1 MCNSLWGGIPS
12 WAAFAPVGELDI
24 IEMMDRL
31 RTWTPLVPIDWINL
45 SVRALALAA
54 LPLVAGL
61 YGKLSSL
68 LIYLLGVWL
77 AFTVVI
83 SLARR
88 GGREP
93 RWLEI
98 VTIAF
103 DIGFAVAAIRLSGLL
118 ESPLWWS
125 LLIGPLRAG
134 LAFGL
139 PSMLLTMGLGLALLG
154 TVGVISSGV
163 GLWALIPVGM
173 YTGVLMIATAIVG
186 ALAEQV
192 RQVALFVERQQGI
205 GSRSTWELER
215 QWARKIFDAAAN
227 LSATLDLEHV
237 LDLALD
243 TCAQAIAESGSADTE
258 LVSALLLFT
267 EDRLYVASARRLDH
281 ADWRVSL
288 HGDQGV
294 IGEAVNAS
302 APRLSGKP
310 RSDSEL
316 RHLGA
321 LRDCHEALCIPI
333 ASTLE
338 TYGVLLFAHPEPRYF
353 NVERVEL
360 LEALAHQITIA
371 LQNAQ
376 LYRELE
382 QEKERITE
390 IQDEAR
396 KKLARDLHDGP
407 TQTVA
412 AIAMTINFARRL
424 IERDPKAATEELLKV
439 ETLARNTTREI
450 RHMLFTLRPLI
461 LESRGLVAA
470 LGQLA
475 EKMHDTHRQKVII
488 EAEPEVADD
497 LELGKQGVVFY
508 IAEEAINNARK
519 HAEAEHVWVRLKR
532 RGDQFMLEVEDDGV
546 GFNVGAVD
554 SNYEQRGSL
563 GMVNMRERTELVN
576 GELNIRSA
584 EGDGTCITVIVPLME
599 ASIERLHQPGS
610 AN

>member
-1 MCNSLWGGIPS
+1 MRNSGNPS
-12 WAAFAPVGELDI
+12 WTAVALVGELDI
-24 IEMMDRL
+24 IELMDRF
-31 RTWTPLVPIDWINL
+31 RTWTPSVSIDWINL

-77 AFTVVI
+77 VFTVLI
-83 SLARR
+83 ILARR

-118 ESPLWWS
+118 DSPLWWS

-139 PSMLLTMGLGLALLG
+139 PSMLLTMGLGLALLAM
-154 TVGVISSGV
+154 VGVISGGV

-186 ALAEQV
+186 ALAAQL
-192 RQVALFVERQQGI
+192 RQVAHLVERQQGI
-205 GSRSTWELER
+205 GSRSTWEHER
-215 QWARKIFDAAAN
+215 LWARKIFDAAAN
-227 LSATLDLEHV
+227 LSATLDLELV

-243 TCAQAIAESGSADTE
+243 TCAQAIAESGSVDTE

-294 IGEAVNAS
+294 IGEAVKAA

-310 RSDSEL
+310 RSDPEL
-316 RHLGA
+316 KHLSA

-338 TYGVLLFAHPEPRYF
+338 TNGVLLFAHPEPRYF
-353 NVERVEL
+353 SVERVEL
-360 LEALAHQITIA
+360 LEALTHQITIA
-371 LQNAQ
+371 LQNAH

-424 IERDPKAATEELLKV
+424 VERDPKAATEELLKV

-470 LGQLA
+470 LGQLS
-475 EKMHDTHRQKVII
+475 EKMYDTHRQNVFI
-488 EAEPEVADD
+488 EAEPEVDADLD
-497 LELGKQGVVFY
+497 LGKQGVVFY

-519 HAEAEHVWVRLKR
+519 HAEAEHIWVRLKR
-532 RGDQFMLEVEDDGV
+532 RGDQFVLEVEDDGV

-554 SNYEQRGSL
+554 TNYEQRGSL

-576 GELNIRSA
+576 GEFNIRSS

-599 ASIERLHQPGS
+599 ESVERLHQPGS

>member
-1 MCNSLWGGIPS
+1 M
-12 WAAFAPVGELDI
+12 
-24 IEMMDRL
+24 
-31 RTWTPLVPIDWINL
+31 
-45 SVRALALAA
+45 
-54 LPLVAGL
+54 PLVAGL

-77 AFTVVI
+77 VFTVI
-83 SLARR
+83 INLARR
-88 GGREP
+88 SGREP

-103 DIGFAVAAIRLSGLL
+103 DLGFAVAAVRLSGLL
-118 ESPLWWS
+118 DSPLWWS

-139 PSMLLTMGLGLALLG
+139 PSMLLTMGLGLALLAM
-154 TVGVISSGV
+154 VGVISGGV

-173 YTGVLMIATAIVG
+173 YTGVLMITTAILG
-186 ALAEQV
+186 ALVEQV
-192 RQVALFVERQQGI
+192 RQVAHLVERQQGI
-205 GSRSTWELER
+205 GSRSTWEIER
-215 QWARKIFDAAAN
+215 QWARTIFDAAAD
-227 LSATLDLEHV
+227 LSATLDLELV

-243 TCAQAIAESGSADTE
+243 TCAKAIAEGGAVDAE

-267 EDRLYVASARRLDH
+267 DDRLYVASARRLDH

-294 IGEAVNAS
+294 IGEAVIAE

-310 RSDSEL
+310 KSDPEL
-316 RHLGA
+316 RHLSA

-338 TYGVLLFAHPEPRYF
+338 TYGVLLFAHPQPRYF
-353 NVERVEL
+353 GIERVEL

-424 IERDPKAATEELLKV
+424 VERDPKAAAEELLKV

-470 LGQLA
+470 LGQLS
-475 EKMHDTHRQKVII
+475 EKMHDTHRQNVLI
-488 EAEPEVADD
+488 EAESEVADD

-519 HAEAEHVWVRLKR
+519 HAEAEHIWVRMKR
-532 RGDQFMLEVEDDGV
+532 RGDQFVLEVEDDGV

-563 GMVNMRERTELVN
+563 GMVSMRERTELVN

-599 ASIERLHQPGS
+599 ASVERLHQPGS
-610 AN
+610 TN

>member
-1 MCNSLWGGIPS
+1 
-12 WAAFAPVGELDI
+12 
-24 IEMMDRL
+24 MMDRL
-31 RTWTPLVPIDWINL
+31 RTWAPLVPIDWISL
-45 SVRALALAA
+45 SIRALALAA
-54 LPLVAGL
+54 LPLVAGI
-61 YGKLSSL
+61 YGKLSGL
-68 LIYLLGVWL
+68 LIYLISAWL
-77 AFTVVI
+77 VFTLLI

-88 GGREP
+88 SGREP
-93 RWLEI
+93 AWLEKATVAI
-98 VTIAF
+98 
-103 DIGFAVAAIRLSGLL
+103 DLGFAVSAIHLSGLMD
-118 ESPLWWS
+118 SPLWWC

-139 PSMLLTMGLGLALLG
+139 PSLLLTMGLGLALLAV
-154 TVGVISSGV
+154 VGVISSGA
-163 GLWALIPVGM
+163 GLWALIPAGM
-173 YTGVLMIATAIVG
+173 YTGVLMIVTAIVG

-192 RQVALFVERQQGI
+192 RQVALFVEKQQGI
-205 GSRSTWELER
+205 GLRSTRELER

-227 LSATLDLEHV
+227 LSATLDLELV

-243 TCAQAIAESGSADTE
+243 TCAQALAESGTVDTD
-258 LVSALLLFT
+258 LVSALFLFT
-267 EDRLYVASARRLDH
+267 EQRLYVASARRLDH
-281 ADWRVSL
+281 ADWRASL
-288 HGDQGV
+288 HGDRGV
-294 IGEAVNAS
+294 IGEAVNAG

-310 RSDSEL
+310 RSDPEL
-316 RHLGA
+316 RYLA
-321 LRDCHEALCIPI
+321 AMRDCHEALCIPI

-353 NVERVEL
+353 SVERVEL

-376 LYRELE
+376 MYRELE

-407 TQTVA
+407 TQTIA
-412 AIAMTINFARRL
+412 AIAMSINFARRL
-424 IERDPKAATEELLKV
+424 IERDPKAAAEELVKV

-475 EKMHDTHRQKVII
+475 EKIHDTHRQKVII

-519 HAEAEHVWVRLKR
+519 HAEAEHIWVRLRR
-532 RGDQFMLEVEDDGV
+532 RGDQFVLEVEDDGV
-546 GFNVGAVD
+546 GFNVGSVD
-554 SNYEQRGSL
+554 SNYEQLGSL

-584 EGDGTCITVIVPLME
+584 EGSGTCITVIVPLME
-599 ASIERLHQPGS
+599 ASVERLHQPGS

>member
-1 MCNSLWGGIPS
+1 
-12 WAAFAPVGELDI
+12 
-24 IEMMDRL
+24 MDRL
-31 RTWTPLVPIDWINL
+31 RTWAPLVPIDWINL

-68 LIYLLGVWL
+68 LIYLLAVWL
-77 AFTVVI
+77 VFTVLI

-88 GGREP
+88 GGRES

-118 ESPLWWS
+118 DSPLWWS

-134 LAFGL
+134 LIFGL
-139 PSMLLTMGLGLALLG
+139 PSMLLTMGLGLALLAM
-154 TVGVISSGV
+154 VGVVLGGV

-173 YTGVLMIATAIVG
+173 FTGVLMIATAIVG
-186 ALAEQV
+186 ALAVQV
-192 RQVALFVERQQGI
+192 RQIAYLVERQQGI

-215 QWARKIFDAAAN
+215 QWARRIFDAAAN
-227 LSATLDLEHV
+227 LSATLDLELV

-243 TCAQAIAESGSADTE
+243 TCAQAISEADSVDTE

-267 EDRLYVASARRLDH
+267 DDRLYVASARRLDH

-288 HGDQGV
+288 NGDQGV
-294 IGEAVNAS
+294 IGEAVNAA

-310 RSDSEL
+310 RSDPEL
-316 RHLGA
+316 RHLAA
-321 LRDCHEALCIPI
+321 LRDCHEALVIPI

-353 NVERVEL
+353 SVERVEL
-360 LEALAHQITIA
+360 LEALTHQITIA

-424 IERDPKAATEELLKV
+424 VERDPKAATEELLKV

-470 LGQLA
+470 LGQLS
-475 EKMHDTHRQKVII
+475 EKMHDTHRQNVII

-497 LELGKQGVVFY
+497 LDLGKQGVVFY

-519 HAEAEHVWVRLKR
+519 HAEAEHIWVRLKR
-532 RGDQFMLEVEDDGV
+532 RGDQFVLEVEDDGV

-576 GELNIRSA
+576 GEFNIRSS

-599 ASIERLHQPGS
+599 ASVERLHQPGS